1 MANHAHRGE
10 LALNAGRAEEA
21 IAHYTEALKQ
31 SASPLFYIKRSTA
44 YQRHNDFPKA
54 LEDAE
59 AAVVLAVK
67 RAKRELIGQA
77 QLRRGI
83 ALFHLE
89 QYGNARLV
97 FGLARKYD
105 DKEKSLAIWDVKV
118 NGKLKTLEVDD
129 VRALVTTTE
138 VPEERI
144 SQGAEPSGDDDV
156 EAENEKSK
164 ALPVTPAEPGD
175 SPLPIAANIRHDWYQ
190 NTQSV
195 SITLMAKGAPLEQT
209 SVEILPTSV
218 ISELQSDSREYG

>member
-10 LALNAGRAEEA
+10 LALNAGKADEA

-44 YQRHNDFPKA
+44 YQRQNVFPEA
-54 LEDAE
+54 LQDAE
-59 AAVVLAVK
+59 AAVVLAIK

-89 QYGNARLV
+89 QYGNAKFV

-105 DKEKSLAIWDVKV
+105 DKEKSLAIWEVKV
-118 NGKLKTLEVDD
+118 NGKLKTLEADD
-129 VRALVTTTE
+129 ARALVTTKE
-138 VPEERI
+138 VPEEQV
-144 SQGAEPSGDDDV
+144 SQSTILPGDNNVLAGD
-156 EAENEKSK
+156 EKSK
-164 ALPVTPAEPGD
+164 ALHVVSTPAG

-190 NTQSV
+190 STQSV
-195 SITLMAKGAPLEQT
+195 SITLMAKGVPLDQT
-209 SVEILPTSV
+209 SIEIQSTSV
-218 ISELQSDSREYG
+218 FRPRANGLS